1 MPKSPPLTQFEQL
14 SGLRKALADQKAAEQ
29 ERVRLAALELAK
41 LEAEKNLFRDL
52 VGEVKPISTQGRVAL
67 ALPKPAPLPLQRWND
82 EEQVLKASL
91 SDEMDVERLLD
102 TDDQLSFR
110 RDGIPPE
117 TVRKLRR
124 GKWVIQSQLDLHG
137 LRVDEAREA
146 VADYIRSCVKQ
157 DVRCVRIVHG
167 KGLGSAGKESVLRD
181 KARRWLVQKKEVLAF
196 CQATPKDGGAG
207 ALLVLLRSQ

>member
-1 MPKSPPLTQFEQL
+1 MPKKPSLTEFEQL

-29 ERVRLAALELAK
+29 ERKREAELA
-41 LEAEKNLFRDL
+41 LAQIEAEKNLFRNL
-52 VGEVKPISTQGRVAL
+52 VGEVKPIAAQGRIEL
-67 ALPKPAPLPLQRWND
+67 ELPKPAPLPLQRWSD
-82 EEQVLKASL
+82 EEQVMKASL

-102 TDDQLSFR
+102 TDDQLSYR

-146 VADYIRSCVKQ
+146 VADYIRNCVRH

-181 KARRWLVQKKEVLAF
+181 KARRWLVQKEEVLAF

>member
-1 MPKSPPLTQFEQL
+1 MPKKPFLTEFEQL
-14 SGLRKALADQKAAEQ
+14 SGLRKVLADQKAAEE
-29 ERVRLAALELAK
+29 ERRREAALALAQI
-41 LEAEKNLFRDL
+41 EAEKNLFRNL
-52 VGEVKPISTQGRVAL
+52 VGEVKPIAAQGRITL
-67 ALPKPAPLPLQRWND
+67 EQPKPAPLPLQRWSD
-82 EEQVLKASL
+82 EEQVMKASL

-102 TDDQLSFR
+102 TDDQLSYR

-146 VADYIRSCVKQ
+146 VADYIRTCVRQ
-157 DVRCVRIVHG
+157 DIRCVRIIHG
-167 KGLGSAGKESVLRD
+167 KGLGSAGRESVLRD
-181 KARRWLVQKKEVLAF
+181 KARRWLVQKEEVLAF